1 MSIILDE
8 AQAYEN
14 SRDYDCCQ
22 IIEEDYTVGDAV
34 YEAYCD
40 GRKVPVTDV
49 EIEAAA
55 KYLKAN
61 VRSLRMLH
69 RPEPFRGNR
78 AKCAPSRQ
86 KRSRKGH
93 GMSYRISLDGTDRT
107 FQDIADAAEY
117 ARQLSLEL
125 NGSVVKVFD
134 AETGLVIF
142 TAKSRAKIED

>member
-1 MSIILDE
+1 M
-8 AQAYEN
+8 
-14 SRDYDCCQ
+14 
-22 IIEEDYTVGDAV
+22 G
-34 YEAYCD
+34 
-40 GRKVPVTDV
+40 DV
-49 EIEAAA
+49 ERVMERVRRLLEIANDPAASDNEQRIA
-55 KYLKAN
+55 LEQAQRLM